1 MRNLLL
7 IVAMAG
13 VLLPM
18 SAARPFVGVL
28 VWSWVSFMN
37 PHRMIWGVA
46 GDLPWAVMI
55 FTATV
60 IGCMVA
66 REPKQFRLN
75 SMSVLIILFMV
86 AVSLTSLVALA
97 PSDMV
102 EAKWEKVV
110 KTFFFLLIT
119 MALLTDRVRIH
130 ALIWVMVISIGF
142 FGVRGGAFALITG
155 GNYRVFGPP
164 DTMITDNNH
173 LAAAL
178 LVTLPLM
185 NYLRLQSRHR
195 IVRIGLIGAMLLS
208 LFAIL
213 GSYSRGALVG
223 LGAAALFLWW
233 NSSHKIASGVV
244 FAAALVAAISF
255 MPQSWTDRMST
266 ISTSQQDESAEGRL
280 MIWRASTKMALA
292 RPLTG
297 AGFFGPY
304 RQDIVSQFDPG
315 VHARA
320 VHSIYFEVIG
330 EHGFPTFFIWLGMT
344 LVGILNTVRIIRT
357 ARKVPELE
365 WCRDLARMSQVSI
378 IAYLVAGAF
387 LSLCYWDFYFTL
399 LVALTATQRIA
410 AETLRQMAPVSAAA
424 PGRHGVAPPRPA
436 IAMTAP
442 GE

>member
-7 IVAMAG
+7 IAAMAG

-37 PHRMIWGVA
+37 PHRMIWGLA

-55 FTATV
+55 FAATV
-60 IGCMVA
+60 IGCVVA

-75 SMSVLIILFMV
+75 SMNILIILFMV
-86 AVSLTSLVALA
+86 MISLTSLAALA
-97 PSDMV
+97 PADMV
-102 EAKWEKVV
+102 DAKWATVM
-110 KTFFFLLIT
+110 KTFLFLLIT

-130 ALIWVMVISIGF
+130 ALIWVMVISVGF
-142 FGVRGGAFALITG
+142 FGVRGGGFALMTG
-155 GNYRVFGPP
+155 GAYKVFGPP

-195 IVRIGLIGAMLLS
+195 TVRIGLIGAMLLS
-208 LFAIL
+208 LFAVL
-213 GSYSRGALVG
+213 GSYSRGALIG
-223 LGAAALFLWW
+223 LAAVSLFLWW
-233 NSSHKIASGVV
+233 HSSHKVASGLV
-244 FAAALVAAISF
+244 FGVAIAAAISF
-255 MPQSWTDRMST
+255 MPQGWTDRMST
-266 ISTSQQDESAEGRL
+266 INASQQDESAEGRL

-297 AGFFGPY
+297 AGFMGPY

-320 VHSIYFEVIG
+320 VHSIYFEIIG

-344 LVGILNTVRIIRT
+344 LVGILNTARIMRI

-399 LVALTATQRIA
+399 LVALAATQQIA
-410 AETLRQMAPVSAAA
+410 AEALRQMAPA
-424 PGRHGVAPPRPA
+424 RRGVAPPRPA
-436 IAMTAP
+436 AAITAP